1 MGPSGR
7 GDPDRQV
14 RMQARGSQVR
24 PDGVPPEPPAR
35 SAARSRTACA
45 SGPQRPWA
53 SAAAGSTS
61 PPVPLELLR
70 TACVRSPSGMTVW
83 SPEGRVLWC
92 NQAFADLV
100 GYGCEDLVGRAH
112 AALIHPDDAAAEA
125 AVPSAPPAG
134 GSDMLEHEQRYLHR
148 DGSAVWASVRVQ
160 LIRDDAGKLV
170 AFVSHVRDITDRRRA
185 QQLLEDSGRMLRAVI
200 DNTPAVICV
209 KGRDHRYRLVNRE
222 FELRYGRTSDWI
234 IGRLDA
240 DLLAPSALADIH
252 AKDLA
257 VIDSGCSSRE
267 ETAVREGSHLRVIL
281 TTRFPLANAAG
292 EIDAVCLAATDITE
306 RRAEEHSRRERLEC
320 SEMVYSALAEDRLV
334 LYAQPIVGLRAP
346 RPMGAELLI
355 RMRDRLDATKLL
367 APSAFIPAAER
378 HGLIGVIDEWV
389 IARALTIARERP
401 VTVNV
406 SASTI
411 SDESRVEDVERAIC
425 TSRTAPGNLVFEITE
440 TAVSEDLDAAHRFAI
455 RMRRLGCGIAL
466 DDFGVGHGSFT
477 YLRRLPV
484 DYLKIDTQF
493 VRAFPTSA
501 EDRQIVTAIIGVAR
515 QFGLRTIAEGVEDQ
529 DTLDG
534 LHRLGVDFVQG
545 YFTGR
550 PMPLGDCWN
559 LIGTPPQGAA
569 HV

>member
-1 MGPSGR
+1 
-7 GDPDRQV
+7 
-14 RMQARGSQVR
+14 MQARGSQVR
-24 PDGVPPEPPAR
+24 PEGMPPEPPAR
-35 SAARSRTACA
+35 SPASSRSAWA
-45 SGPQRPWA
+45 GEPQRLRA
-53 SAAAGSTS
+53 SALAGSTS

-100 GYGCEDLVGRAH
+100 GHGCEDLVGSAH
-112 AALIHPDDAAAEA
+112 AALTHPDDAAAEA
-125 AVPSAPPAG
+125 AFTSDAPAG
-134 GSDMLEHEQRYLHR
+134 GSDMLEREQRYLHR

-160 LIRDDAGKLV
+160 LIRDDAGELV

-185 QQLLEDSGRMLRAVI
+185 QQLLEDSERMLRAVI
-200 DNTPAVICV
+200 DNTPAAICV

-234 IGRLDA
+234 IGRPDA
-240 DLLAPSALADIH
+240 DLLAPSSLADIH

-257 VIDSGCSSRE
+257 VLDSGRSSRE
-267 ETAVREGSHLRVIL
+267 ETAVREGPHLRVIL

-292 EIDAVCLAATDITE
+292 VVDAVCLAATDITE
-306 RRAEEHSRRERLEC
+306 RRTEEHSRRERLEC
-320 SEMVYSALAEDRLV
+320 SEMIYSALAEDRLV

-389 IARALTIARERP
+389 IARALAIARERP

-411 SDESRVEDVERAIC
+411 SDEPRVESIERAIC
-425 TSRTAPGNLVFEITE
+425 TSRTTPGKLVFEITE

-559 LIGTPPQGAA
+559 LIGTPRQGAA
-569 HV
+569 HVSSI